1 MQEKEENNLFLSF
14 PLGNV
19 YALAHKINRF
29 SNTIGKL
36 NTFEHSISQPS
47 TVIMIC
53 IIIFLTGLE
62 LIQGLVQCNG
72 TVTKLQ
78 LCSLEADYNARSTG
92 KNTKTNGYPLQL
104 KTAVNVL
111 KIAQFDES
119 HNTITL
125 NVLLSVIW
133 NDTRLR

>member
-1 MQEKEENNLFLSF
+1 MENLIHTSES
-14 PLGNV
+14 P
-19 YALAHKINRF
+19 
-29 SNTIGKL
+29 
-36 NTFEHSISQPS
+36 ISQIS

-53 IIIFLTGLE
+53 IIFFLFCLE

-92 KNTKTNGYPLQL
+92 KNTKTNGYPLLL

-111 KIAQFDES
+111 KIAQFDEN